1 MLYLIYWYDKIE
13 RIIEILLI
21 IRFIFSF
28 MGYVSFLEEVR
39 RIVYNLTEPLLQPF
53 RHILKLGNMY
63 LDLSPILL
71 IIVLRLIRY
80 ILISIYT
87 IF

>member
-1 MLYLIYWYDKIE
+1 MFYLIYWYDKIE

-39 RIVYNLTEPLLQPF
+39 RVVYNLTEPLLQPF

>member
-1 MLYLIYWYDKIE
+1 MFYLIYWYGKIE

-28 MGYVSFLEEVR
+28 MGYVDFLEEVR
-39 RIVYNLTEPLLQPF
+39 KIVYSLTDPLLQPF

-80 ILISIYT
+80 VLISLYT